1 MEQYR
6 VRLISTSN
14 SQFKFYEGLTGV
26 LLVPPLGYS
35 LIFQP
40 DSIKYYPLTTSW
52 LVEINDLDFK
62 TKNSRYIF
70 ELLEDE
76 Q

>member
-1 MEQYR
+1 MEQHR

-14 SQFKFYEGLTGV
+14 SQFKYYEGLTGI

-40 DSIKYYPLTTSW
+40 DNIKYHVLTTSW
-52 LVEINDLDFK
+52 LLEINDLDFK
-62 TKNSRYIF
+62 TRNSRYIF
-70 ELLEDE
+70 ERQEE
-76 Q
+76 G